1 MQSYVIARSERS
13 ERRGNLHYEVTMINI
28 IRLFLIGISIGMANV
43 IPGVSGGTL
52 AVVFNVYDQF
62 INAITF
68 NLKKI
73 WSNRRFVFPLLGGMA
88 MGVLI
93 FSKLIS
99 ILYTH
104 FPFQTNC
111 FFTGLILG
119 SIPLLYSLMISGGK
133 KNEVG
138 ASSSIT
144 AGRIVSL
151 VVCAIAG
158 FALIMLFYYLEKN
171 FDETSVE
178 NMILPDW
185 TVKLAIRIFIAGFIG
200 AVAMII
206 PGISGSLLML
216 MMGVYTII
224 ITAIPALFDTSTF
237 TKSLFLLLPNG
248 VGVLIG
254 LLCGAKAISLLF
266 KKLPHQTYAV
276 IFGLICGSIFVV
288 FPGWA
293 GFAGVTGCV
302 SAVLC
307 IAGGA
312 AMAFF
317 SAKFEPKS
325 N

>member
-1 MQSYVIARSERS
+1 M
-13 ERRGNLHYEVTMINI
+13 LNI
-28 IRLFLIGISIGMANV
+28 LRLFFIGIAVGMANV

-62 INAITF
+62 VKAITF
-68 NLKKI
+68 NVKSL
-73 WSNRRFVFPLLGGMA
+73 WQNRRFVFPMLGGMA
-88 MGVLI
+88 LGVLI

-99 ILYTH
+99 LLYSN

-119 SIPLLYSLMISGGK
+119 SIPLLWSLMITGGNK
-133 KNEVG
+133 EGGDEKR
-138 ASSSIT
+138 S
-144 AGRIVSL
+144 AGRIVSHVICGL
-151 VVCAIAG
+151 AG
-158 FALIMLFYYLEKN
+158 FALIMVFYYLEKK
-171 FDETSVE
+171 FDKASVE

-185 TVKLAIRIFIAGFIG
+185 TVMLAIRIFIAGFIG
-200 AVAMII
+200 AIAMII

-224 ITAIPALFDTSTF
+224 ITAIPALFDPDTF
-237 TKSLFLLLPNG
+237 TRALILLLPNG

-266 KKLPHQTYAV
+266 DKLPHQTYSV
-276 IFGLICGSIFVV
+276 IFGLICGSVLVI
-288 FPGWA
+288 FPGWS
-293 GFAGVTGCV
+293 GFMSPV
-302 SAVLC
+302 SCIASILC
-307 IAGGA
+307 ILGGA

-317 SAKFEPKS
+317 STKFEPK